1 MSIPIADP
9 EVGNAELKGV
19 VDVLESGQLAAGDA
33 VEEFED
39 RFADYC
45 DAEYAVATTNG
56 TTALHAALT
65 AVGVDE
71 GDTVVTTPFSFVAT
85 ANTIRFA
92 GAEPAFADID
102 PETFNLDPH
111 AVEQLVRDRDG
122 DVDAIMPVHLYG
134 LSAEMDHLREIAAEY
149 DVPLV
154 EDAAQAHGAEYN
166 HETVGSMGDAACFS
180 FYPTKNMTT
189 GEGGMITTNDEDV
202 ADAARRFIN
211 HGRSQSGYEHVE
223 VGHNFRMTNLCAAI
237 GVGQMDRIPE
247 FNEARREN
255 AAYLTEHLDDTD
267 VVTPT
272 EPDGLRHVY
281 HQYTVRVGNR
291 EELIEQLD
299 DHGVGTGIYY
309 PNPIHELE
317 AYDDYTGP
325 TDLDAAETVAEQA
338 LSLPVHP
345 NLTQDDLE
353 TIVDVMHEVDV
364 EPIDALARR
373 EEVTHV

>member
-111 AVEQLVRDRDG
+111 AVEELVRDRDG

>member
-45 DAEYAVATTNG
+45 GAEYAVATTNG

-65 AVGVDE
+65 AAGVDE

-92 GAEPAFADID
+92 GAEPAFADVD

-111 AVEQLVRDRDG
+111 AVEKLVRDRDG

-149 DVPLV
+149 DVPIV
-154 EDAAQAHGAEYN
+154 EDAAQAHGAGY
-166 HETVGSMGDAACFS
+166 HDETAGSMGDAACFS

-255 AAYLTEHLDDTD
+255 AAYLTEHLADTD
-267 VVTPT
+267 AVTPT
-272 EPDGLRHVY
+272 EPEGLRHVY
-281 HQYTVRVGNR
+281 HQYTIRVGNR

-317 AYDDYTGP
+317 AYDDYEGP

-345 NLTQDDLE
+345 NLTQEDLE